1 MRGSKQAVVLLAGS
15 GSRLGVYTERMP
27 KCMVKVAGKP
37 LLMRLLNQLD
47 NLTTEEA
54 ILVVGF
60 KADIIRDAVGDL
72 HGNLAITYVKNEEWE
87 TTNNVV
93 SLALATDSLNKDFL
107 LLEGDLFF
115 AEGILDRLLGDN
127 QMAVDSFREGMD
139 GTVVTTASD
148 NLVEKFYLK
157 TTPNRPKN
165 TRELYKTV
173 NAYSF
178 SFDSFFDKVQPRL
191 NRLLQKGER
200 NVYYEQA
207 IADAVDD
214 GSFAMKYV
222 KFNEGEWCE
231 IDTAEDLR
239 QARAKFGD

>member
-1 MRGSKQAVVLLAGS
+1 MTGPKQAVVLLAGA
-15 GSRLGVYTERMP
+15 GSRLGVYTERIP
-27 KCMVKVAGKP
+27 KCMVEVAEEP
-37 LLMRLLNQLD
+37 LLLRLLNQLEK
-47 NLTTEEA
+47 LPTEEA

-60 KADIIRDAVGDL
+60 KADIIRDAVGNSY
-72 HGNLAITYVKNEEWE
+72 GNLAITYVENEEWE

-93 SLALATDSLNKDFL
+93 SLALATDFLGKDFL

-115 AEGILDRLLGDN
+115 VDGVLDRLLGHN
-127 QMAVDSFREGMD
+127 QMAVDSFRHGMD

-157 TTPNRPKN
+157 TTPNRPEDISK
-165 TRELYKTV
+165 LYKTV

-178 SFDSFFDKVQPRL
+178 SFDSFLDKVLPRL

-207 IADAVDD
+207 IADAVDG
-214 GSFAMKYV
+214 GSLTLKYV
-222 KFNEGEWCE
+222 KFDEGEWCE
-231 IDTAEDLR
+231 IDTAEDLQ
-239 QARAKFGD
+239 QAWVKFGE